1 MLSITKFIGVI
12 IVFFGVV
19 LLMSCYESTDKEPLD
34 VIALGL
40 VGLLVTVIGVVCWM
54 WDEPY
59 SDNQD

>member
-12 IVFFGVV
+12 IVFFGTV
-19 LLMSCYESTDKEPLD
+19 LLMSCYDSTDKELLD
-34 VIALGL
+34 VIALGF